1 MLRPTI
7 LLSLLAPAFAAA
19 ATFTVDSSSD
29 AVLSACT
36 AAPADCS
43 LRGAI
48 TAANSA
54 SGADAIGFDLPT
66 SDAGFQAATSHW
78 RIAPASELPLV
89 SEALTIDGFTQAG
102 AAPSTHPPL
111 SAIGHVLKI
120 ELRGPNVAS
129 TNGLLATASLTVR
142 GLVFNS
148 WNQAIYLFDVG
159 SHVIE
164 GNYFGTDISGDVAM
178 PNRFAVALGGDVR
191 IGGTTP
197 AQANLIS
204 GNRFAGLAQF
214 RPLTRLRVQGNI
226 IGANRNLTGAFAQ
239 QDYGIQ
245 LQGPFDDAII
255 GGSTAAEAN
264 TIVGSSYNAIM
275 VSNQPQSN
283 GGAPQLRILGNI
295 IGAGIGGVAIGNG
308 LNPGSPSQT
317 MPSIQVGMLGH
328 CRVAIGG
335 DAPGEGNLV
344 AHGGNAGVAI
354 NSCWGAPI
362 LGNAFLANRG
372 APIDLATT
380 NNFDGPS
387 ANDEGDV
394 DGTGTNPFAV
404 AAGNRLQ
411 NTAQVDAI
419 VEDAAAGE
427 LRITLRV
434 DSAPSS
440 SVYPLRIDFYATDGF
455 GVQALAMTQ
464 TYALAEAQLPHEYV
478 LPLAPFERG
487 AGIVVTDAEGN
498 SSEMIVVGAVFT
510 DGFEGDDP
518 GNGD

>member
-1 MLRPTI
+1 
-7 LLSLLAPAFAAA
+7 
-19 ATFTVDSSSD
+19 
-29 AVLSACT
+29 
-36 AAPADCS
+36 
-43 LRGAI
+43 
-48 TAANSA
+48 
-54 SGADAIGFDLPT
+54 
-66 SDAGFQAATSHW
+66 
-78 RIAPASELPLV
+78 
-89 SEALTIDGFTQAG
+89 
-102 AAPSTHPPL
+102 
-111 SAIGHVLKI
+111 VLKI

-164 GNYFGTDISGDVAM
+164 GNYFGTDIGGDIAM

-197 AQANLIS
+197 AQTNLIS
-204 GNRFAGLAQF
+204 ANRFAGLAQF
-214 RPLTRLRVQGNI
+214 RPLTRLRVQGNV
-226 IGANRNLTGAFAQ
+226 IGANRTLTGVLAQ

-255 GGSTAAEAN
+255 GGSTAVEAN

-275 VSNQPQSN
+275 VSNQPQSTA
-283 GGAPQLRILGNI
+283 GAAQVRILGNM

-308 LNPGSPSQT
+308 LNPGSPSQSLPT
-317 MPSIQVGMLGH
+317 IQIGMLGH

-335 DAPGEGNLV
+335 DAPGEGNLI
-344 AHGGNAGVAI
+344 AYGGNAGIAV

-372 APIDLATT
+372 APIDLAAT
-380 NNFDGPS
+380 NDFDGPS
-387 ANDEGDV
+387 ANDAGDV

-419 VEDAAAGE
+419 VEDAANGN
-427 LRITLRV
+427 LHVTLRV

-440 SVYPLRIDFYATDGF
+440 SAYPLRIDFYAADGF
-455 GVQALAMTQ
+455 GVQTPAMTQ
-464 TYALAEAQLPHEYV
+464 SYALTDAQLPREYV

-498 SSEMIVVGAVFT
+498 SSEMTVVGAVFA
-510 DGFEGDDP
+510 DGFEGGDP
-518 GNGD
+518 GGGN